1 TGADNGSIS
10 HIVVQGDTMTLRR
23 FNDTAHLIDQDP
35 LAAAALPT

>member
-1 TGADNGSIS
+1 
-10 HIVVQGDTMTLRR
+10 MTLRR